1 MDNDSMNSSTVRL
14 GNDSEA
20 VEDGNYNFRLYI
32 AGQTPKSLAAITNL
46 KSVCEK
52 HLKDKYRI
60 EIVDIAKNPERAV
73 EDQIMALP
81 TLVRRLPEP
90 VKRVIGTLSDMEKVS
105 LVLDIKTGH

>member
-1 MDNDSMNSSTVRL
+1 MDSSTIRL
-14 GNDSEA
+14 GNEGEA
-20 VEDGNYNFRLYI
+20 VEDGSYNFRLYV

-52 HLKDKYRI
+52 HLRDKYRI

-90 VKRVIGTLSDMEKVS
+90 IKRVIGTLSDMEKVL
-105 LVLDIKTGH
+105 LVLDLETGH

>member
-1 MDNDSMNSSTVRL
+1 MDSSTMNSSTIRL
-14 GNDSEA
+14 GKEGEA
-20 VEDGNYNFRLYI
+20 VEDGSYNFRLYV

-46 KSVCEK
+46 KTVCEK

-60 EIVDIAKNPERAV
+60 EIVDIQQNPELAM

-90 VKRVIGTLSDMEKVS
+90 VKRVIGTLSDVEKV
-105 LVLDIKTGH
+105 LLTLDIETEN